1 MQVDYINT
9 IERLAKSIYIRNGN
23 IDEYTKEILKE
34 SAIVLKCERTNAWVF
49 GGLGDSLISLNSYQS
64 SINKF
69 NVEDSLRDS
78 HLPNYFSY
86 LKKGEIIVSNNASK
100 EIINK
105 ELLDIYINPNQITA
119 MIDVPIR
126 SEGEMIGV
134 ICFEHVKIKHE
145 WTMEEQKFT
154 QSLAQLLSL
163 ALETNKKKLYREK
176 LEKIIAEK
184 EVLIAEVNHRVKNNM
199 SVIISL
205 LELQKLK
212 SENDHG
218 HNLLDEVIKKVYSMS
233 AIQDRLHISD
243 DFSEINLE
251 VYLKDLANHLNESY
265 GTNKNIKLIFDLSP
279 VLLDITKAVPL
290 GLITNEVLTNAFKYA
305 FEGNNSQPK
314 LEISCSYQNNKIA
327 VRIKDNGPGMKKA
340 DLKHGGMGHELIN
353 NLCKQI
359 DGEISFN
366 FTNGVEM
373 NLLF

>member
-9 IERLAKSIYIRNGN
+9 IERLAKSIYIRNGD
-23 IDEYTKEILKE
+23 IAEYTKEILKE
-34 SAIVLKCERTNAWVF
+34 SAHVLKCERTNAWLF
-49 GGLGDSLISLNSYQS
+49 GGSGDSLISLNSYQS
-64 SINKF
+64 GNNKF
-69 NVEDSLRDS
+69 KIEDSLKDS

-86 LKKGEIIVSNNASK
+86 LKKGEIIVSNDASK
-100 EIINK
+100 EIINQ
-105 ELLDIYINPNQITA
+105 ELLDIYINPKQITA

-212 SENDHG
+212 VEEVRG
-218 HNLLDEVIKKVYSMS
+218 HQLLDEVIKKVYSMS
-233 AIQDRLHISD
+233 AIQDRLYISD
-243 DFSEINLE
+243 DFSEINLKI
-251 VYLKDLANHLNESY
+251 YLRDLTNHLNESY
-265 GTNKNIKLIFDLSP
+265 GTNKNIEIIFDLAP

-290 GLITNEVLTNAFKYA
+290 GLIVNEVLTNAFKYA
-305 FEGNNSQPK
+305 FDENNSKPR
-314 LEISCSYQNNKIA
+314 LEIQCFHKNDKTL
-327 VRIKDNGPGMKKA
+327 VRIKDNGPGMKKS
-340 DLKHGGMGHELIN
+340 DLKHGGMGHELIY

-359 DGEISFN
+359 GGEMNFN

-373 NLLF
+373 TLLF

>member
-1 MQVDYINT
+1 LQVDYINT
-9 IERLAKSIYIRNGN
+9 IERLAKSIYIRSGD
-23 IDEYTKEILKE
+23 IDNYTKEILKE
-34 SAIVLKCERTNAWVF
+34 SALVLKCERTNAWLF
-49 GGLGDSLISLNSYQS
+49 EGGGDSLISLNSYES
-64 SINKF
+64 SKNKF

-78 HLPNYFSY
+78 HLPNYFNY

-100 EIINK
+100 ENINK
-105 ELLDIYINPNQITA
+105 ELLDIYINPNHITA
-119 MIDVPIR
+119 MIDVPLR

-134 ICFEHVKIKHE
+134 ICFEHVKIKHD
-145 WTMEEQKFT
+145 WSMEEQKFA

-212 SENDHG
+212 SEDDHG

-243 DFSEINLE
+243 DFSEINLK
-251 VYLKDLANHLNESY
+251 VYLSDLVNNLNESY
-265 GTNKNIKLIFDLSP
+265 GANKNIHIILDLEP

-290 GLITNEVLTNAFKYA
+290 GLIANEVLTNAFKYA
-305 FEGNNSQPK
+305 FNSTNSDPT
-314 LEISCSYQNNKIA
+314 LEISCSYQNDKIL
-327 VRIKDNGPGMKKA
+327 VRIKDNGPGMKKS
-340 DLKHGGMGHELIN
+340 DLKHGGMGHELID

-359 DGEISFN
+359 SGEMNFN